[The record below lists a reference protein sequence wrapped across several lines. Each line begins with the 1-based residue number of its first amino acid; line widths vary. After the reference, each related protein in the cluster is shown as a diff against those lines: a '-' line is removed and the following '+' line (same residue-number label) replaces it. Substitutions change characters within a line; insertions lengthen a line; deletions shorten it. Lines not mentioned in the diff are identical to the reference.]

1 MHVPVWTAEEA
12 RAADAAAAAL
22 GIDGAWL
29 MEAAGAC
36 VARRVRSWGAT
47 RPLIL
52 VGPGQNGGDGLV
64 AARRLALAG
73 VATRVFMP
81 AAPRFAG
88 AAGVVASAWAAG
100 AQRVAEDDPADALA
114 ASDLVVDAVL
124 GTGQNRALGP
134 PWSTLWPH
142 LAASRVL
149 AVDLPTGVE
158 ADTGRCWTDGPVM
171 VETIAVGALK
181 PAHLLEP
188 AASRVGRLT
197 VADIGLP
204 RQIGTRFR
212 LDRPEER
219 PRERDAGADKYA
231 RGTLVVVGGSAQYTG
246 APGLAAGGGM
256 RAGMGYVEIWCAAA
270 GAERI
275 RFLPAVVRVLPE
287 REGALTLDEA
297 AARALARARAVVLGP
312 GGTLAP
318 SLVEAVRATGLPAV
332 VDAGAVAAYV
342 AAGRPPWPGAVFT
355 PHAAEAARL
364 LDREAAWVA
373 GHREAAVRELGA
385 VTGGVVLLKGRR
397 TLVGRGDG
405 PVFVNWPGG
414 PELATAGTGDVLAGV
429 IGGLLARGL
438 DALAAARL
446 GAWWHGLAGE
456 RMRWTHGPAGG
467 SAADLLDAL
476 AAVRPEAGAPADW
489 PEGVW

>member
-1 MHVPVWTAEEA
+1 MDVPIWTAEEA
-12 RAADAAAAAL
+12 RAADAAATRL

-29 MEAAGAC
+29 MEAAGAA
-36 VARRVRSWGAT
+36 VARRVRAWGAQH
-47 RPLIL
+47 PLIL

-64 AARRLALAG
+64 AARRLALVG
-73 VATRVFMP
+73 VAAQVFMP
-81 AAPRFAG
+81 TAPRFDG
-88 AAGVVASAWAAG
+88 AAAVAASAWAAG
-100 AQRVAEDDPADALA
+100 ARPMADDEILDALA
-114 ASDLVVDAVL
+114 VSDLVVDAVL

-158 ADTGRCWTDGPVM
+158 ADTGRCWADGPVM
-171 VETIAVGALK
+171 VETMAVGALK
-181 PAHLLEP
+181 PAHVLEP
-188 AASRVGRLT
+188 AASRLGRLT

-204 RQIGTRFR
+204 MRLGERFR
-212 LDRPEER
+212 LARPDER
-219 PRERDAGADKYA
+219 PPERDAGADKYA

-246 APGLAAGGGM
+246 APGLAAAGGM

-287 REGALTLDEA
+287 HEGALALDD
-297 AARALARARAVVLGP
+297 AARSALGRARAVVLGP
-312 GGTLAP
+312 GATLTP
-318 SLVEAVRATGLPAV
+318 SLVEAVRASGVPAV

-342 AAGRPPWPGAVFT
+342 AAGRPRWPGAVFT
-355 PHAAEAARL
+355 PHTAEAARL

-373 GHREAAVRELGA
+373 GHREAAVRELVA
-385 VTGGVVLLKGRR
+385 ATGGVVLLKGHR

-414 PELATAGTGDVLAGV
+414 SELATAGTGDVLAGV

-438 DALAAARL
+438 APLAAARL

-456 RMRWTHGPAGG
+456 RMRWTHGASGG
-467 SAADLLDAL
+467 SASDLLDAL
-476 AAVRPEAGAPADW
+476 AAVRPAAGAPADW
-489 PEGVW
+489 PEWVW